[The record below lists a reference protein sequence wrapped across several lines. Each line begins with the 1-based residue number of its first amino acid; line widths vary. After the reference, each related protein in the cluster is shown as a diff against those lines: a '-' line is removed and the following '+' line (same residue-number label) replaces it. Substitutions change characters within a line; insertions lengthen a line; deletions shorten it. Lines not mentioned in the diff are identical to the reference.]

1 MIDSREE
8 MVQFVAETEVTTLVE
23 KMTLSEESR
32 WKKELT
38 HDGKGYITT
47 IGYIKDDRN
56 LPVSIHVDFWR
67 RQVGGIDGRALL
79 ATWTFCG
86 AYADRIMVEAF
97 LKKRFPNAKSFA
109 DRDNVMKVVQ
119 QLFEV
124 EHLPSSRSAEEKKDF
139 EHWYDHTFLVSET
152 KGHDAHIPHEIAHY
166 CITAKTLSLKMARV
180 LAVHEAMD
188 AAVASVKETV
198 DEPGKEPA
206 KESVDEP
213 AKESKESVDKSVKES
228 EEKLAESKT
237 ITIGEFQ
244 YRKSGWLG
252 RNLISIDRERDQ
264 LYITIGIRDW
274 SMVKTTG
281 KFYLVGTNGSLKDVL
296 EAVKT
301 TSHLWR

>member
-38 HDGKGYITT
+38 HDSNGYITI

-56 LPVSIHVDFWR
+56 LPVSIHVEFWR
-67 RQVGGIDGRALL
+67 RQVGGSEGIEGRPLL

-109 DRDNVMKVVQ
+109 DRDNVLKSVQ

-124 EHLPSSRSAEEKKDF
+124 EHLPSSRSAEQKKDF

-152 KGHDAHIPHEIAHY
+152 KGHDVHIPHEVVHY

-180 LAVHEAMD
+180 LAVHDAMG
-188 AAVASVKETV
+188 AAVASVK
-198 DEPGKEPA
+198 D
-206 KESVDEP
+206 SVDE
-213 AKESKESVDKSVKES
+213 SVQES
-228 EEKLAESKT
+228 EESKT

-252 RNLISIDRERDQ
+252 RNMISIDRERDQ
-264 LYITIGIRDW
+264 LYITIGVYDQAV
-274 SMVKTTG
+274 VKTTA
-281 KFYLVGTNGSLKDVL
+281 KFYLIGTNGSLNDVV
-296 EAVKT
+296 EAVKA
-301 TSHLWR
+301 TSHLWRAAHSGVAKVV